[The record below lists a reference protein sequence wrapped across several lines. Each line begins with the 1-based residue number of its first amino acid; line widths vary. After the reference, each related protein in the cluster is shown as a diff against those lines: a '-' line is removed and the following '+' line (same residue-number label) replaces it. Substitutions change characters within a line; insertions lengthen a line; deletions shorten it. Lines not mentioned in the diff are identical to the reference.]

1 MSSVSAQWR
10 RIARKVAD
18 HASWALPGARSGW
31 ADAMRRELDYIEDDR
46 AALRWAIGCVMAS
59 YAARLA
65 ALQRSRWRVTSGA
78 VATGSVLLLIA
89 MVLQVHASDRASSQQ
104 RGYLERCRAKVA
116 LVQPKGAAGCRAADE
131 RETDERI
138 D

>member
-1 MSSVSAQWR
+1 MSPGPGQWR
-10 RIARKVAD
+10 RIACRVAS

-31 ADAMRRELDYIEDDR
+31 AEAMRRELDYIEDDR

-65 ALQRSRWRVTSGA
+65 ALPRSRWRVTSGA
-78 VATGSVLLLIA
+78 VAAGSMLLLVA
-89 MVLQVHASDRASSQQ
+89 MVLQVHASDRASSQR
-104 RGYLERCRAKVA
+104 RGYLEHCRAKVA
-116 LVQPKGAAGCRAADE
+116 LVHAKAAASCGAADE
-131 RETDERI
+131 RKANERI